1 MSENKYL
8 KFNNYILDFNN
19 IDKNININALS
30 EENVR
35 KILTVF
41 DKDNN
46 NTIQSNN
53 SAGENEINSLWE
65 CLKKAAA
72 TDDNKEELTFEELK
86 TFLTKDLK
94 VDDKDIKKI
103 SDLLVMSF
111 GFKESAF
118 FDKRREERLDNYT
131 IEELEKLP
139 QKNQEQAKKLI
150 YLENRPQVT

>member
-94 VDDKDIKKI
+94 VDDKDIKKN
-103 SDLLVMSF
+103 F
-111 GFKESAF
+111 
-118 FDKRREERLDNYT
+118 
-131 IEELEKLP
+131 
-139 QKNQEQAKKLI
+139 
-150 YLENRPQVT
+150 